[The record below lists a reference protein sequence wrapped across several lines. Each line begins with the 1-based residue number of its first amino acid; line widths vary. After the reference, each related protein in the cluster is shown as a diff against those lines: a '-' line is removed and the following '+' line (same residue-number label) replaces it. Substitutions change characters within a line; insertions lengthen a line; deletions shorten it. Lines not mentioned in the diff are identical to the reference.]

1 MYPTWRRGTALV
13 SHPMVLSAIGSSGRY
28 EPAIMTACCHLSTI
42 FRHRPPLFRPHGGM
56 KVRKP
61 SARHALMP
69 AYRRV
74 TDICAPAA
82 RALLLWVRKAPIK
95 SR

>member
-1 MYPTWRRGTALV
+1 MCPIWQRGPALI
-13 SHPMVLSAIGSSGRY
+13 SHPMVLSAIGSSRRY
-28 EPAIMTACCHLSTI
+28 EPALMTACRHLSTI
-42 FRHRPPLFRPHGGM
+42 FRHRPPLFRRYGEM
-56 KVRKP
+56 KACKP

-74 TDICAPAA
+74 TDLCAATA
-82 RALLLWVRKAPIK
+82 CALLLWVRKALIR